1 MQFDN
6 TLSLILQIIQ
16 LGGALLPTALKAY
29 AEIRAQS
36 GMTDEEILAHATDL
50 NAANKARLLEIING

>member
-16 LGGALLPTALKAY
+16 LGGALLPLALKAY
-29 AEIRAQS
+29 GEIRAQS
-36 GMTDEEILAHATDL
+36 GMTDEEILAHATHL
-50 NAANKARLLEIING
+50 NDENRARLLEIING